1 MSDDLVWGRQYRAAL
16 NEADA
21 SKRLTRIEEAERALK
36 QALRQ
41 AIENS
46 DSDQRHAISEA
57 LHHLNLLRSDIQQK
71 GSEMPEKLER
81 GGCRFHVKS
90 SEGKLQ
96 IEMEL
101 FHTTVPTLASVTL
114 SFEVLSGIKP
124 EQARELVEKMNDV
137 IIGVVLTPK

>member
-1 MSDDLVWGRQYRAAL
+1 
-16 NEADA
+16 
-21 SKRLTRIEEAERALK
+21 
-36 QALRQ
+36 
-41 AIENS
+41 
-46 DSDQRHAISEA
+46 
-57 LHHLNLLRSDIQQK
+57 
-71 GSEMPEKLER
+71 MPEKLER
-81 GGCRFHVKS
+81 GGCRFRVKS

-101 FHTTVPTLASVTL
+101 FHTTVPMLASVTL